1 MKTYNNLFEKL
12 CSFENIHLAYLQARK
27 CKRYRNNI
35 LEFSY
40 NLEENLLRIQ
50 QELLNQTYQHGGY
63 RKFTVCDSK
72 KRQIKAPSF
81 PDRVIHHALC
91 NIIEPLF
98 DKGFIFDSYA
108 CRKGKGTHGA
118 IKRLEKFWR
127 STPDPAG
134 GRGKKKFCLTCDISK
149 YFDSIDHK
157 ILLKLIKKK
166 ITVGRTLWL
175 IEKILN
181 SSEEKPGVGIPIGNL
196 TSQLFANI
204 YLNELDQ
211 FVKHGLRARYY
222 IRYMD
227 DFLIL
232 DFDKR
237 ELRQIKKEIREF
249 LKNKLNLELHPK
261 KANIFP
267 VEKGIAFLGY
277 QIFGTH
283 RLLRK
288 STVKKFI
295 KRTKFY
301 QRRLREG
308 LMSPEKFNQSLQSWL
323 SYTGFGK
330 SWRLRKNLSER
341 LGVKLIK

>member
-1 MKTYNNLFEKL
+1 M
-12 CSFENIHLAYLQARK
+12 
-27 CKRYRNNI
+27 
-35 LEFSY
+35 
-40 NLEENLLRIQ
+40 
-50 QELLNQTYQHGGY
+50 
-63 RKFTVCDSK
+63 
-72 KRQIKAPSF
+72 
-81 PDRVIHHALC
+81 
-91 NIIEPLF
+91 
-98 DKGFIFDSYA
+98 
-108 CRKGKGTHGA
+108 
-118 IKRLEKFWR
+118 
-127 STPDPAG
+127 
-134 GRGKKKFCLTCDISK
+134 TCDISK

-249 LKNKLNLELHPK
+249 LRNKLNLELHPK

-301 QRRLREG
+301 QRKLRKG